1 MVFQDPNKILN
12 LKSKHV
18 KRPHLYEGTTKTLFN
33 DTYED
38 TLVLSF
44 NDTCLTSQ
52 KYNNISHQKAANAA
66 LSKPL
71 VPGKGIINNRIS
83 ELFFTRL
90 TDINIENHF
99 VDRLNMREQRVK
111 AASPLPFKVTIHN
124 VARGDFAKRMNLTE
138 DLFLQIPIIEF
149 SHKLDDGSRSI
160 LSEQHIESFSLAAK
174 EEISEIYDISNRVND
189 FMRGQCLSVGLQLDF
204 FSLEFGQYFSGD
216 FFEVD
221 SSLILIDELSP
232 DTMHFTDI
240 ASQKVLHGASN
251 SKGVY
256 EDIASRFQVLKNGG
270 PEDLKQKKD

>member
-52 KYNNISHQKAANAA
+52 KHNNIPHQKAANTE

-99 VDRLNMREQRVK
+99 
-111 AASPLPFKVTIHN
+111 ACI
-124 VARGDFAKRMNLTE
+124 
-138 DLFLQIPIIEF
+138 
-149 SHKLDDGSRSI
+149 
-160 LSEQHIESFSLAAK
+160 
-174 EEISEIYDISNRVND
+174 
-189 FMRGQCLSVGLQLDF
+189 
-204 FSLEFGQYFSGD
+204 
-216 FFEVD
+216 
-221 SSLILIDELSP
+221 SSL
-232 DTMHFTDI
+232 HFFFI
-240 ASQKVLHGASN
+240 N
-251 SKGVY
+251 
-256 EDIASRFQVLKNGG
+256 I
-270 PEDLKQKKD
+270 